1 MIIYNVT
8 VSIDP
13 AIHEEWLAWMLSK
26 HIPDVMQTGCFLE
39 NKVLRLQ
46 QTAENEGITYAF
58 QYTLASMEDLE
69 RYQQNFAPQLQ
80 AEHSQRYKDK
90 FVAFRTVLEVVA
102 THTQN

>member
-13 AIHEEWLAWMLSK
+13 AIHEEWLEWMLKK

-46 QTAENEGITYAF
+46 QTGENEGITYAF
-58 QYTLASMEDLE
+58 QYMLASMAELE
-69 RYQQNFAPQLQ
+69 RYQTHFAPQLQ

-90 FVAFRTVLEVVA
+90 FVAFRTILEVVA
-102 THTQN
+102 THEK

>member
-13 AIHEEWLAWMLSK
+13 AIHEEWLTWMISK

-39 NKVLRLQ
+39 NKILRLQ

-58 QYTLASMEDLE
+58 QYTLNSISDLE
-69 RYQQNFAPQLQ
+69 HYQANFAPQLQ

-90 FVAFRTVLEVVA
+90 FVAFRTILEVVA
-102 THTQN
+102 THTK